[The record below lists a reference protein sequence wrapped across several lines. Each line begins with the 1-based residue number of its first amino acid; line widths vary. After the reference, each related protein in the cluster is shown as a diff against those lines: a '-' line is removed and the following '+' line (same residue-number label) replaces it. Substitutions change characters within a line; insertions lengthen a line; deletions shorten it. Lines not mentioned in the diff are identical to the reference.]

1 MTCPFIDMPQVPCYD
16 KSAMR
21 LFPKQIDFF
30 EILDAAAKNVTEA
43 TSALL
48 DLFVNYTDV
57 EAKVKNLYEIEQE
70 GDILTHEI
78 IRKLNLTF
86 ITPIDREDIQAL
98 ATNID
103 DIVDLIWGGVDKMVV
118 FRIEKPTKE
127 AIQLANDLN
136 LTAEAVLKAIRDLR
150 AKDYD
155 RVKEHCIEINRLEN
169 LVDRVFRNAL
179 GELFD
184 DFKDDPMMVIKWK
197 EIYEHLEDSADKC
210 EDVANII
217 EGIVLKHA

>member
-1 MTCPFIDMPQVPCYD
+1 
-16 KSAMR
+16 MR
-21 LFPKQIDFF
+21 IFPKQIDFF
-30 EILDAAAKNVTEA
+30 EILEAAAVNVTKASA
-43 TSALL
+43 TLL
-48 DLFVNYTDV
+48 DLFEHYTDV
-57 EAKVKNLYEIEQE
+57 EAKVKDLYEIEQE

-78 IRKLNLTF
+78 IRKLNQTF

-103 DIVDLIWGGVDKMVV
+103 DIVDLIWAGVDKMVV
-118 FRIEKPTKE
+118 FRIEKPTRE

-136 LTAEAVLKAIRDLR
+136 LTTEAIVKAIRDLR
-150 AKDYD
+150 AKNYE

-169 LVDRVFRNAL
+169 LVDRVYRNAL

-197 EIYEHLEDSADKC
+197 DLYGHLEDSADKC
-210 EDVANII
+210 EDVANIL